1 MTTPNKEAGDAHT
14 ENAATLTRG
23 PELVVGLVLMAIA
36 GLVITDSMRVGTGWG
51 DDGPRSGYF
60 PFYIGLFLLIASAF
74 IVLSTLLKWS
84 KSQAVFATREEL
96 VPVFQMLVP
105 MVIYVVAMVYLGIYL
120 PSAILIGYFMR
131 HHGKFAW
138 PLTAGVSIGVP
149 LVFFLVFEKWFLV
162 PLPKGPI
169 ENMLGF

>member
-1 MTTPNKEAGDAHT
+1 MTTPNKESGDAHT
-14 ENAATLTRG
+14 ESTATLTRG
-23 PELVVGLVLMAIA
+23 PELVVGLLMMAIA
-36 GLVITDSMRVGTGWG
+36 GMVITDSLRVGTGWG

-60 PFYIGLFLLIASAF
+60 PFYIGLFLLTASAF

-84 KSQAVFATREEL
+84 KLKEVFATREEL

-105 MVIYVVAMVYLGIYL
+105 MVMYVVAMVYLGIYL

-138 PLTAGVSIGVP
+138 PPSLAVSIGVP

-169 ENMLGF
+169 EAMLGF